1 MNYIFTHYLREGFS
15 APSILVPANEEKVY
29 LWSLV
34 YFLAKKTTLFLILS
48 QLIHTKIHGWWLR
61 CFIYMLI
68 LGTLLTI
75 ANVRVPHLLSTQL
88 IVNYVLIENFNILIQ
103 ISSLFSNY
111 CMCQLFHGP

>member
-1 MNYIFTHYLREGFS
+1 
-15 APSILVPANEEKVY
+15 
-29 LWSLV
+29 
-34 YFLAKKTTLFLILS
+34 
-48 QLIHTKIHGWWLR
+48 
-61 CFIYMLI
+61 MLI
-68 LGTLLTI
+68 LGTRLTI